1 MIITVSLGGDR
12 LLKYLWVAFLF
23 INTCIIVGSDHR
35 PGSSS
40 IKISETLLL
49 CSREPEFVQDMA
61 LAGVRV
67 IELAGLAPAPFCG
80 MVLADFGARVIR
92 VDRTKVAMAM
102 DKQARG
108 KQSVALNLK
117 KPQGLA
123 VLKRLCLQS
132 DVLIEPFRTGV
143 MEKLGLG
150 PDELLQ
156 ENPRLVYARLTGFGQ
171 CGSYATSA
179 GHDINFLAMSGL
191 LSMLG
196 RPADDPQPPL
206 NLLADFAGGG
216 LMCALGITLALLE
229 RHASGARSAPV
240 YLSSSRSDG
249 TEEEDPG
256 TPGLRTS
263 ASDGGRAPRRVSEQQ
278 LGAMATPTLLVQVGY
293 VKAHLIGTGRVCKS
307 PPYWMKLCISCSCAG
322 VFYGHSLCC
331 CKALYR
337 HDDVQVE
344 GAAYMGSFVWK
355 SRAIGLWNRPR
366 GQNMLDGGA
375 PYYGTYLTADG
386 KHMAVGAV
394 EPQFYDQLL
403 QGLGLDAATL
413 PAQMSI
419 SDWPELRRVFTQ
431 AFGSRTQA
439 EWCRVFDGMDACVTP
454 VLPLDQAH
462 LHPHNRDRGS
472 FVRDSQ
478 GEVSPRPAPAL
489 SRTPAAPSLSRDP
502 FVGEHTRAV
511 LEEFGYGPDEI
522 QQLLDSGAAE
532 CCNQVSAHL

>member
-1 MIITVSLGGDR
+1 
-12 LLKYLWVAFLF
+12 
-23 INTCIIVGSDHR
+23 
-35 PGSSS
+35 
-40 IKISETLLL
+40 
-49 CSREPEFVQDMA
+49 MA

-117 KPQGLA
+117 KPQGVA

-229 RHASGARSAPV
+229 RHASGRGQV
-240 YLSSSRSDG
+240 ID
-249 TEEEDPG
+249 
-256 TPGLRTS
+256 
-263 ASDGGRAPRRVSEQQ
+263 AS
-278 LGAMATPTLLVQVGY
+278 M
-293 VKAHLIGTGRVCKS
+293 
-307 PPYWMKLCISCSCAG
+307 
-322 VFYGHSLCC
+322 
-331 CKALYR
+331 
-337 HDDVQVE
+337 VE

-413 PAQMSI
+413 PAQMSV

-522 QQLLDSGAAE
+522 QQLLGSGAAE
-532 CCNQVSAHL
+532 CNQVSAHL